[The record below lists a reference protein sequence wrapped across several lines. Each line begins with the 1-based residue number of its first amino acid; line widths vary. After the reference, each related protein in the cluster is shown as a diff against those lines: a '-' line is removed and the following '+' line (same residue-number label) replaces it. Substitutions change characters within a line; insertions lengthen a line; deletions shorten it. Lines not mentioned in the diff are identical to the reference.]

1 MIPNDSLSYLTF
13 LFNDEGKPVV
23 SRTTFELYNH
33 TSPNLSYRHTSDR
46 NISNNNASPKKYVL
60 TSNGLCQITRL

>member
-1 MIPNDSLSYLTF
+1 MN
-13 LFNDEGKPVV
+13 NGKTVV

-33 TSPNLSYRHTSDR
+33 TSPNFSYRYISDR
-46 NISNNNASPKKYVL
+46 NISNNNVSPKKYVL